1 MPRINQISVFLP
13 NTPGELLK
21 LCDHLKREN
30 INILAISIQ
39 NAKDYVEELYKA
51 RERSGRRM
59 VLAES
64 YRGVLRESSDYSV
77 IRLVVDQAEKAE
89 KTLVNAEYSV
99 DVEPVICLTLANR
112 PGVLGEVAGKFAE
125 AKINIDY
132 VYGSVMGDAEE
143 SIFVVHIP
151 DIEKGLGLFEG

>member
-1 MPRINQISVFLP
+1 MPRTNQISVFLP

-21 LCDHLKREN
+21 LCEHLRGAN

-51 RERSGRRM
+51 RERSGRRT

-64 YRGVLRESSDYSV
+64 YRGVLRESADYSV
-77 IRLVVDQAEKAE
+77 IRLVVDQPDAAEKI
-89 KTLVNAEYSV
+89 LRNATYTV
-99 DVEPVICLTLANR
+99 DVEPVICTNLMNK
-112 PGVLGEVAGKFAE
+112 PGVLGEVAGRFAQ

-132 VYGSVMGDAEE
+132 VYGSVMEDAKQ

-151 DIEKGLGLFEG
+151 DIDKGLRLLEE